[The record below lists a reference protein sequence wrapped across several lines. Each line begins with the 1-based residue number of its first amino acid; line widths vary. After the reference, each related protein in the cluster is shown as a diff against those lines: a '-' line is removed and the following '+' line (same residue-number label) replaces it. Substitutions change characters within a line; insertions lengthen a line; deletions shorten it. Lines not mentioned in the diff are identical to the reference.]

1 MAESEAVPS
10 HIAGYTIMGK
20 RLRLGIFGADYLGHN
35 NDGLRLLK
43 VLGEGEG
50 IALPEETYAT
60 LKEDAQLLHFE
71 PGQILSQEQ
80 RVLTANTVQSAALGV
95 VVGGSPL
102 QAECVD
108 TTREFDADQKG
119 AALLR
124 STTLVQKVQLVR
136 ALAQTLERL
145 HKEGKTFPYLTP
157 WNVLIDADQP
167 KLAEVGLGL
176 RPDDPKFSKDK
187 LHEDVLVYL
196 APEVIRAIAEGSV
209 VQVSPA
215 ADVYALAATA
225 RSFFLN
231 KVADPAAP
239 AGAPAAKDAGA
250 PNRRE
255 LALKGGGV
263 AQVAHQLYSRDLEQ
277 LLARCLS
284 ADPAR
289 RPSAGELGEKLGLLV
304 TNEQLVW
311 TPPSQTP
318 KYAAIAAGVV
328 GALVLVVLVFMALQ
342 PPAGLVKARMDYAA
356 ATREQDPAKRMEL
369 LKGATLAG
377 DDGVVRPIPEAERL
391 LALET
396 YKAWV
401 RAQKTAAP
409 PAPSTEKKPSTEP
422 APATDKPAPPPTN
435 EELEQV
441 IVGLEEKVA
450 GSVDDDLARAARFV
464 AAFLRRFEQGGPAR
478 DKAKATFEALAK
490 AETKP
495 ESLRKLAQACLAVTA
510 TGVEGKTAEDDVRQW
525 ADAANEA
532 ASDTGFLVANFPPP
546 KVIVDDPAVLEDP
559 VGVSLDSSWIGKLIS
574 GRMQEVLG
582 RGEDARA
589 KLAAARD
596 AASLFCTE
604 AAYGLTLANNG
615 TKPEDFAQSRASLE
629 AAIARR
635 GAFAEAYLALGKAE
649 LKAGLAAPDA
659 ATLHRAADTFEK
671 ATGVPANT
679 PGVDVAT
686 VALPLQKRALFYEV
700 ATLAVQANDKATAV
714 AAETAADRFLK
725 EKLEGDGEAM
735 DRYGQ
740 DTKLARGLARAKN
753 DDARVKGMAR
763 TDLEALFK
771 NSDPTQGLITLPEL
785 DPAPASREAARG
797 VAIGLL
803 IATYLEEVEKV
814 PDAPSKEWVTMAD
827 KSLKGAMALK
837 DIPGAQV
844 DAPRLS
850 LAEAG
855 VELARA
861 RAYDGRVGE
870 QALEKARAAFGAAL
884 DKLTAAK
891 DGETWLKAVKG
902 NLEVFLAQAER
913 MTGAEVDKVMEP
925 LKAAMAALTA
935 AGQNIPR
942 PLTKAWETFQPGM
955 LTRIRAAI
963 SSKVQ
968 AYVDERK
975 ATWAR
980 IDPANPKAEA
990 SDEQLVRDIDVV
1002 TQAVA
1007 VFGEQVPDAER
1018 FRVAQ
1023 YEHYL
1028 ALLYRAKGGQN
1039 GLVYDHAEAGLK
1051 QLEGL
1056 SEDESKHTDL
1066 RKNLSYVIG
1075 VVALKEPESI
1085 KSKVRDTRTY
1095 ALDSLARA
1103 CGARDFND
1111 LKAKVK
1117 AGQTPVGPPG
1127 RENDPAAALAGD
1139 IVARYDNE
1147 QAIPKDPAFGTPIPN
1162 ASTIEGELTF
1172 ASQIDRRSGTAL
1184 LLLARVLFSMGAEK
1198 AEACAEKA
1206 QAAMALAAGGTE
1218 PAQLAVT
1225 VQGARLACFA
1235 RFKRGESTNPA
1246 AASEAA
1252 RSADFRRIAQNGKEA
1267 ATRLFDRDKQ
1277 QTQFRYNYGPAY
1289 WYARSLYEEG
1299 LTLQRNS
1306 RPTAEI
1312 KTALE
1317 AARTSY
1323 EEFRKLIE
1331 TRDTPAEATNW
1342 QRELQNIGNLI
1353 RALPAR

>member
-50 IALPEETYAT
+50 ISLPEETYAT
-60 LKEDAQLLHFE
+60 LKDDAQLLHFE

-239 AGAPAAKDAGA
+239 AGAPATKDAA
-250 PNRRE
+250 PPNRRE
-255 LALKGGGV
+255 LTLKGGGV
-263 AQVAHQLYSRDLEQ
+263 AQAPHQLYSRDLEQ

-284 ADPAR
+284 SDPGR
-289 RPSAGELGEKLGLLV
+289 RPSAGELAEKLGLLV

-311 TPPSQTP
+311 TPPSQAP

-328 GALVLVVLVFMALQ
+328 GALVLVVIVFMALQ

-356 ATREQDPAKRMEL
+356 ATREQDPAKRKAL
-369 LKGATLAG
+369 LEGATLVG
-377 DDGVVRPIPEAERL
+377 EDGTSRPIPEAQRL
-391 LALET
+391 LALEAF
-396 YKAWV
+396 KAWA
-401 RAQKTAAP
+401 REQKGAAP
-409 PAPSTEKKPSTEP
+409 PAPPKPGDKPSTDKSAP
-422 APATDKPAPPPTN
+422 APAAPGA
-435 EELEQV
+435 EALEAV
-441 IVGLEEKVA
+441 IAGLEEKVA
-450 GSVDDDLARAARFV
+450 GSNDDDLARAARFV
-464 AAFLRRFEQGGPAR
+464 AAVLRRFEQANPQAR
-478 DKAKATFEALAK
+478 EKAKPVLEALAK
-490 AETKP
+490 AEVKP
-495 ESLRKLAQACLAVTA
+495 ESLRKLAEAAQALTA
-510 TGVEGKTAEDDVRQW
+510 TGVEGKPTEDQLRVWQTAATEAA
-525 ADAANEA
+525 ADA
-532 ASDTGFLVANFPPP
+532 GFLAMAYAPP
-546 KVIVDDPAVLEDP
+546 KEINDDPSIVDKP
-559 VGVSLDSSWIGKLIS
+559 VGVSLEAAW
-574 GRMQEVLG
+574 LG
-582 RGEDARA
+582 RLLGGRLQDMLGQVDDARN
-589 KLAAARD
+589 KLAAARE
-596 AASLFCTE
+596 ATSIFATE
-604 AAYGLTLANNG
+604 AAYGLMLAANG
-615 TKPEDFAQSRASLE
+615 TKPEDIAAAR
-629 AAIARR
+629 AAIDAAVARH
-635 GAFAEAYLALGKAE
+635 GPFAEASLAVGKGE
-649 LKAGLAAPDA
+649 LKAGLAGNAGAGDPAALRRAAEAFQA
-659 ATLHRAADTFEK
+659 ATGAPAD
-671 ATGVPANT
+671 T
-679 PGVDVAT
+679 PGVDVAK
-686 VALPLQKRALFYEV
+686 VAAPLEAQARFAEAIALAMDAAQADLAEAALEAFLKKYEGTDLTDTYGPDARLARGLVRARRGEAGAAAAKADLLALFKNGDPSQGEAPLPPLEPV
-700 ATLAVQANDKATAV
+700 PPTRAAAKGLAIGTLIAGYLESIEKVPTPPTKEWV
-714 AAETAADRFLK
+714 TAADRDLK
-725 EKLEGDGEAM
+725 A
-735 DRYGQ
+735 
-740 DTKLARGLARAKN
+740 
-753 DDARVKGMAR
+753 
-763 TDLEALFK
+763 
-771 NSDPTQGLITLPEL
+771 
-785 DPAPASREAARG
+785 
-797 VAIGLL
+797 
-803 IATYLEEVEKV
+803 
-814 PDAPSKEWVTMAD
+814 
-827 KSLKGAMALK
+827 AMALK
-837 DIPGAQV
+837 ELPGAQI
-844 DAPRLS
+844 DAPRMS

-861 RAYDGRVGE
+861 RAFDGRTGE

-884 DKLTAAK
+884 DKLTPDK
-891 DGETWLKAVKG
+891 NPEQWLKALEG

-913 MTGAEVDKVMEP
+913 MTGAEVDKVMQP
-925 LKAAMAALTA
+925 LSAALA
-935 AGQNIPR
+935 ALNGAGANIPR
-942 PLTKAWETFQPGM
+942 ALTRTWEQFQPKM
-955 LTRIRAAI
+955 LGRIRGAI
-963 SSKVQ
+963 STKVQ
-968 AYVDERK
+968 TFVDERK

-990 SDEQLVRDIDVV
+990 SDEQVTRDIAVV
-1002 TQAVA
+1002 TQATTLW
-1007 VFGEQVPDAER
+1007 GDQVPDAER
-1018 FRVAQ
+1018 YRVAQ

-1051 QLEGL
+1051 LLEGL

-1066 RKNLSYVIG
+1066 KKNLSYVVG
-1075 VVALKEPESI
+1075 VIALKEPESL
-1085 KSKVRDTRTY
+1085 KSKVRDTRAY
-1095 ALDSLARA
+1095 ALDALARA

-1127 RENDPAAALAGD
+1127 RENDPSAALAAD

-1162 ASTIEGELTF
+1162 AATIEGELTF

-1184 LLLARVLFSMGAEK
+1184 LLLARVLFSIGAEK
-1198 AEACAEKA
+1198 ADACAEKA
-1206 QAAMALAAGGTE
+1206 QAAMTLAAGGTE
-1218 PAQLAVT
+1218 APQLAVT
-1225 VQGARLACFA
+1225 VQAARLYCFA
-1235 RFKRGESTNPA
+1235 RFKRGEATNAA
-1246 AASEAA
+1246 AASEVA
-1252 RSADFRRIAQNGKEA
+1252 RGADFRRVALSGRDA
-1267 ATRLFDRDKQ
+1267 ANRLFERDKQ
-1277 QTQFRYNYGPAY
+1277 QAQFRYNYGPAY

-1299 LTLQRNS
+1299 LTLQRNN
-1306 RPTAEI
+1306 RPTPEI

-1317 AARTSY
+1317 GAKAAY
-1323 EEFRKLIE
+1323 EEYRKLIE